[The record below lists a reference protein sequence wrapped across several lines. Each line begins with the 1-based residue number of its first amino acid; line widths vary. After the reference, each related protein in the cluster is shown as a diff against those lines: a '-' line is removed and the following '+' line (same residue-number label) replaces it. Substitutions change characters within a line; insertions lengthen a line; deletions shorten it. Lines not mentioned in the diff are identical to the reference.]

1 MRAWQARSGNTTNT
15 FRAYNRI
22 RICVY
27 HFFCCNYA
35 AHGNNIQAKNLWP
48 EMFRF
53 VKESNAPVVFGENV
67 TIKAI
72 EKAKADLKSI
82 GYKVERC
89 RCACMDL

>member
-1 MRAWQARSGNTTNT
+1 
-15 FRAYNRI
+15 
-22 RICVY
+22 
-27 HFFCCNYA
+27 
-35 AHGNNIQAKNLWP
+35 
-48 EMFRF
+48 MFRF

-72 EKAKADLKSI
+72 EKAKADLESI